1 MGENGSFDSHIAQ
14 AAVRAKRQTNW
25 ILRTFRSRDTLC
37 MKTLFK
43 STVLPIVEYCS
54 QLWAPIK
61 VGLIRKLESVERNF
75 TARIENMRDL
85 SYWERLNALEMYSLE
100 RRRERYAILYVFK
113 IIIGKCP
120 NLENNRFK
128 IRTTSSNRRGL
139 FCVLPPICAASTA
152 RTKTAVEQS
161 FSIRGPR
168 LFNCLPINLRSAD
181 LSFVSFKRN
190 LDKWLGVVKDQPFV
204 AGHPVQAASN
214 SIIDQVNQMARN
226 GTHNEALLM
235 LYGADI

>member
-1 MGENGSFDSHIAQ
+1 MRLKCILLKDEENNMLF
-14 AAVRAKRQTNW
+14 
-25 ILRTFRSRDTLC
+25 C
-37 MKTLFK
+37 M
-43 STVLPIVEYCS
+43 
-54 QLWAPIK
+54 
-61 VGLIRKLESVERNF
+61 
-75 TARIENMRDL
+75 
-85 SYWERLNALEMYSLE
+85 
-100 RRRERYAILYVFK
+100 FK

-152 RTKTAVEQS
+152 RTKAAVEQS
-161 FSIRGPR
+161 FSIRNPR
-168 LFNCLPINLRSAD
+168 LFNCLPMNLRSAD
-181 LSFVSFKRN
+181 LSFISFKHN